1 MDFLPNIQ
9 YYLTVMNDS
18 IFKTQSIDRDLIHW
32 EDTVCDLSPV
42 EKIGGMWFKRED
54 KYAPLGYGGING
66 SKLRVC
72 IWLIDQGLRQG
83 CHGVVH
89 GAVTGS
95 PQHPM
100 VACIAAHYRVPV
112 LDCIGTKKPFE
123 HETLAAAAWMGA
135 QFESYNPGYAATLNS
150 KAEKRAK
157 ELGYFHL
164 ETNITVDQVK
174 NPPQRV
180 EAFHKVGS
188 VQVQNIPDHI
198 ENIIVPAGSCN
209 SVTSVLY
216 GIGQF
221 RPKNL
226 KKIVLMGIGSF
237 GSSDPAYIYRRL
249 KVIES
254 VSGVNSGS
262 LFRWKFHHNQ
272 DLEPITAA
280 HAPYT
285 IEHYNLNG
293 TGYCEYNNLM
303 PYKFKDLEF
312 HPRYEGK
319 MLCYMRD
326 NISEFRQ
333 YMGDKS
339 LFWIVGSKP
348 SAVAMVPVLRQRF
361 GDFYDDSHE

>member
-1 MDFLPNIQ
+1 LNLEDA
-9 YYLTVMNDS
+9 TVDTIFHVRSLDRS
-18 IFKTQSIDRDLIHW
+18 IVHW

-72 IWLIDQGLRQG
+72 IWLISEAVKQGAT
-83 CHGVVH
+83 GVVH

-100 VACIAAHYRVPV
+100 VACIAGHYQIPV
-112 LDCIGTKKPFE
+112 VDCIGTKKPLE
-123 HETLAAAAWMGA
+123 HDTLAAAQWMGA
-135 QFESYNPGYAATLNS
+135 QFRSYNPGYANTLNS
-150 KAEKRAK
+150 KARALSEDK
-157 ELGYFHL
+157 LKGYFHL
-164 ETNITVDQVK
+164 ETNITVDQEK
-174 NPPQRV
+174 NPPARV

-188 VQVQNIPDHI
+188 LQVQNIPDHI
-198 ENIIVPAGSCN
+198 ENLIVPAGSCN

-216 GIGQF
+216 GISQF

-226 KKIVLMGIGSF
+226 KKIILMGIGSF

-254 VSGVNSGS
+254 ISGGNVGS
-262 LFRWKFHHNQ
+262 LFRWKFHHNH
-272 DLEPITAA
+272 DLEPITAVD
-280 HAPYT
+280 APYT
-285 IEHYNLNG
+285 IEHYNLNS
-293 TGYCEYNNLM
+293 TGYCEYNDLM

-326 NISEFRQ
+326 NLSEFRP

-348 SAVAMVPVLRQRF
+348 SATAMVPVLRQRF
-361 GDFYDDSHE
+361 GDFSE